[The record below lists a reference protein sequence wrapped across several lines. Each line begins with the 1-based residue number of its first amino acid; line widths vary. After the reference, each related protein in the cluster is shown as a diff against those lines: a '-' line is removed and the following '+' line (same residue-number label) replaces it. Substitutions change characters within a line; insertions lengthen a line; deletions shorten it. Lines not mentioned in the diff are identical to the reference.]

1 MSESPL
7 PRVGLVV
14 NPIAGIGG
22 AVALKGSDGDELLDR
37 ARRLG
42 GTSPAAARARA
53 VLEALRDVGVPF
65 ELLTGPADLGEAHV
79 PTGFVRHQVVGGSP
93 GGPTT
98 AADTV
103 RLAREFVA
111 RSVDLLVF
119 VGGDG
124 TARDILDAV
133 GPRVPVLGIPAGVKM
148 HSAVFATSPRRASE
162 VIAAFVRGGTASVAR
177 EVMDVDEA
185 QLRQGRLSARLY
197 GVMLVP
203 DHPRLLQSAKAGSR
217 GGADVAGIAAQIA
230 SEMRDDRRYV
240 LGPGTTVRAVA
251 DHIGVATSLLGV
263 DVLQGTRVLCR
274 DVTEQA
280 LFALV
285 HGHPSEII
293 VAVTGGQGFVLG
305 RGNQQISP
313 RVVRTVGLPCLR
325 IVATMDKLP
334 ALGSPMRVDT
344 GDSALDRALAGYRR
358 VTTGYRR
365 ETVWMV
371 EP

>member
-1 MSESPL
+1 MSDSPR
-7 PRVGLVV
+7 PRVGFVV

-22 AVALKGSDGDELLDR
+22 AVALKGSDGDELVDR

-42 GTSPAAARARA
+42 GTSPAAVRARA
-53 VLEALRDVGVPF
+53 VLEALRDVDTLF
-65 ELLTGPADLGEAHV
+65 DLLTGPADMGAAHV
-79 PTGFVRHQVVGGSP
+79 PRGLVRHEIVGGPP
-93 GGPTT
+93 GEPST

-103 RLAREFVA
+103 RVARELVA
-111 RSVDLLVF
+111 RSVDLLLF

-124 TARDILDAV
+124 TARDVLDAV
-133 GPRVPVLGIPAGVKM
+133 GARVPVLGIPAGVKM

-162 VIAAFVRGGTASVAR
+162 AIAAFVRGETAAVAR

-197 GVMLVP
+197 GVMHVP
-203 DHPRLLQSAKAGSR
+203 GHPRLLQGAKAGSR

-251 DHIGVATSLLGV
+251 DQIGVATSLLGV
-263 DVLQGTRVLCR
+263 DVVQGNEVLSR
-274 DVTEQA
+274 DVTEHA

-313 RVVRTVGLPCLR
+313 RVVRAVGLAGLR
-325 IVATMDKLP
+325 IVATMDKLL
-334 ALGSPMRVDT
+334 ALGSPLRVDT
-344 GDSALDRALAGYRR
+344 GDGELDRALAGYRR

-365 ETVWMV
+365 ETMWMV